1 MLDKTTTNDQFRKDE
16 FLQEELIEEHLQLER
31 IISREKRLRKEAEGL
46 LEGLRT
52 LNESRNS
59 QEMFEELLNVL
70 NEFIP
75 IEHGFIIFEQANK
88 QLIIGMTTNPQV
100 ASITWES
107 SDFLQ
112 RILSGKIIA
121 AHDVSEI
128 PAWRT
133 QLKHG
138 NPFKAASALHAP
150 LSTQTHRAILV
161 FTHSSPAMFNKK
173 HVQLLEKFSPLTNQA
188 LINIEHK
195 QELKS
200 AVHMQTK
207 KLRTAKENAEAAN
220 KAKSNFLAN
229 MSHEIRTPLNAIIN
243 FNALAL
249 EGNIP
254 STEREYIEKVASA
267 SKGLLGIINETL
279 DLSKIEAGKLEIESI
294 PFNLNE
300 AINEVIDLLKITAE
314 EKGLLFN
321 TELSYPKNLIA
332 SGDPLRLRQILTN
345 LIHNAIKFTDSGGID
360 FSVNAKPTH
369 KNSTVISFTISDSG
383 IGLPANELK
392 NIFNSFQQAD
402 NSTTRK
408 YGGTGLGLTIS
419 KQLLELMGSEIEV
432 RSIPNVGSK
441 FCFTLELI
449 NIEVDKS
456 TDHQAINKTDKIEQA
471 LTSLKPNILLVED
484 NITNQLIAKKI
495 LARINLNTTI
505 ANNGE
510 EALTALNEQK
520 FDLILMDLHMPVL
533 DGFQTAVAIRQEPQ
547 WAKLPIIALTAN
559 AIQTDIEQ
567 CASAGM
573 NAHISK
579 PIDIQTMYKVI
590 LDVLA
595 PTEITSE

>member
-1 MLDKTTTNDQFRKDE
+1 MLDKTTTNSWPEQDE
-16 FLQEELIEEHLQLER
+16 FLQEELREEHLQLER

-52 LNESRNS
+52 LNASRNS

-75 IEHGFIIFEQANK
+75 IEDGFIIFEQADK

-100 ASITWES
+100 AGITWES

-112 RILSGKIIA
+112 RILAGKVIA

-128 PAWRT
+128 PAWKT

-138 NPFKAASALHAP
+138 NPFQAASALHAP
-150 LSTQTHRAILV
+150 LSTQTHQAILV

-207 KLRTAKENAEAAN
+207 KLRAAKESAEAAN
-220 KAKSNFLAN
+220 KAKSSFLAN

-243 FNALAL
+243 FNTLAL

-254 STEREYIEKVASA
+254 STEREYIEKVACA
-267 SKGLLGIINETL
+267 SKGLLGIINGTL
-279 DLSKIEAGKLEIESI
+279 DLSKIEAGKLSIESI
-294 PFNLNE
+294 PFNLDKV
-300 AINEVIDLLKITAE
+300 IKEVIDLLSITAE
-314 EKGLLFN
+314 EKGLSFN
-321 TELSYPKNLIA
+321 ASLSYPKNVTV

-360 FSVNAKPTH
+360 FSVNAKPIRE
-369 KNSTVISFTISDSG
+369 NSTAISFTISDSG
-383 IGLPANELK
+383 IGLPADELK
-392 NIFNSFQQAD
+392 NIFDSFQQAD

-408 YGGTGLGLTIS
+408 FGGTGLGLAIS

-432 RSIPNVGSK
+432 KSIPNVGSK
-441 FCFTLELI
+441 FFFTLELV
-449 NIEVDKS
+449 NSEEDKMI
-456 TDHQAINKTDKIEQA
+456 DHQTLSKTDKIEQT
-471 LTSLKPNILLVED
+471 LTELNPNILLVED

-510 EALTALNEQK
+510 EALIALENQE

-533 DGFQTAVAIRQEPQ
+533 DGFQTTEAIRLKPQ
-547 WAKLPIIALTAN
+547 WEKLPIIALTAN
-559 AIQTDIEQ
+559 AIQTDVEQ
-567 CASAGM
+567 CAAAGM
-573 NAHISK
+573 NAHIPK

-590 LDVLA
+590 LDVLKLDGT
-595 PTEITSE
+595 P